1 MVYDPDNVF
10 SLSSQGKGVY
20 EISNA
25 KDSMTVDTANDKL
38 RSDKIEQFLYND
50 QREDPTSTTEY
61 VFERIVDTDYSNF
74 RNFELLDKIVTEHYE

>member
-1 MVYDPDNVF
+1 MKVGIPVPYVDVIEYMNMVYDPDNVF

-25 KDSMTVDTANDKL
+25 KDSMTVDT
-38 RSDKIEQFLYND
+38 
-50 QREDPTSTTEY
+50 
-61 VFERIVDTDYSNF
+61 DYSNF